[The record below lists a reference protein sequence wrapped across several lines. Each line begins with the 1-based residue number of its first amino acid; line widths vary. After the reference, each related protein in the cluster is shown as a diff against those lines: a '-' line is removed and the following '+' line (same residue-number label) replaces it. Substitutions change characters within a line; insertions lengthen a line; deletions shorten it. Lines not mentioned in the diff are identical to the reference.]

1 MLESASSFSLVYTV
15 SKDLWRAL
23 RGRRRTATPE
33 EILARR
39 QQWKSTFEREIWR
52 RHANRFRRD
61 AIIRDVRR
69 IDHYPD
75 VNDKANGISPWFRSD
90 LVGTYHKGIL
100 VGLRWEELKR
110 TDHPDEWR
118 YINYKSG
125 ENGDINLL
133 LVGRIPYE
141 NIENVDWQGDEY
153 YPLPHIYCHFDARK
167 REPYESLAFC
177 SENRYRN
184 EQPSYVEVVRYE
196 QVREV
201 TNKFRIPTVF

>member
-15 SKDLWRAL
+15 SKDFWRAL

-33 EILARR
+33 RILERR
-39 QQWKSTFEREIWR
+39 QKWKSKFESEIWR
-52 RHANRFRRD
+52 RHANRLRRD
-61 AIIRDVRR
+61 VIVRDLRR

-75 VNDKANGISPWFRSD
+75 VDDKAKGISPWFRSD

-100 VGLRWEELKR
+100 IGLAWTELKR
-110 TDHPDEWR
+110 TDRPGEWR

-153 YPLPHIYCHFDARK
+153 YPLPHIYCHFDATK

-177 SENRYRN
+177 SETRYRN
-184 EQPSYVEVVRYE
+184 ELPSYVEVVRHE
-196 QVREV
+196 QVREA
-201 TNKFRIPTVF
+201 TKKFRIPRLF